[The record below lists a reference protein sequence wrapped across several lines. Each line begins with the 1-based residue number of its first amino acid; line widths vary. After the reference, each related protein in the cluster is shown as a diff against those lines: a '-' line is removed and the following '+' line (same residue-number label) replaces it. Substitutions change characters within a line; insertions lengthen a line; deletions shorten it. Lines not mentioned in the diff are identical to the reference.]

1 MNFETWKFILSKG
14 LPYIFITILL
24 YKVSKNFTSTINKV
38 DSKIKIFLQT
48 YNYNFQKLDSY
59 SKSLLTLFVLFVQ
72 TFVFLNES

>member
-14 LPYIFITILL
+14 LPYIFIAILL

-38 DSKIKIFLQT
+38 NSKLKIFLQT